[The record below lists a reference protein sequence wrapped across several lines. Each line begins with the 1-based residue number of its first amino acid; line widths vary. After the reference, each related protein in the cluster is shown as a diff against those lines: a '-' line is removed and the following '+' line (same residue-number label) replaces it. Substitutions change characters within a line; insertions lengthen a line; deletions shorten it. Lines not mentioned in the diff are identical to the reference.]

1 MMQEVRKAV
10 SALEHA
16 VQSSPWALTENYV
29 SAVLEKR
36 GHLALVGAGDPSGR
50 GRAFSFTK
58 DPRRVR
64 GGMQIVLLYSALHG
78 TRDYCLCLLQNHIL
92 CCQLAIVP
100 VVCPCLVLVV
110 SWDLG

>member
-1 MMQEVRKAV
+1 MQVKHEPRRVVAQEVKKAV

-16 VQSSPWALTENYV
+16 VQASPWALTENYV

-50 GRAFSFTK
+50 GRAFSYTK

-64 GGMQIVLLYSALHG
+64 SESPNDVG
-78 TRDYCLCLLQNHIL
+78 NE
-92 CCQLAIVP
+92 
-100 VVCPCLVLVV
+100 
-110 SWDLG
+110 